1 MRVLGHLLLLTI
13 LAGILAAPVY
23 ATDSSR
29 EVRAVKS
36 KPVIRGGIV
45 FRTYCSFCHGQD
57 GKGNKHAATLY
68 NIKKLMIK
76 TGDPVYFEKITR
88 EGGEAIGKSKYM
100 PPWSDELSAEQIS
113 DVVAYMSV
121 LNDQVERGKA
131 VFLTNCILCH
141 GVKGNG
147 KGRASVLYNPPPA
160 NLIKS
165 DKNEAYMRSIITM
178 GGKAMGRSEVMPIWG
193 EQISAEEIEDVIQ
206 FLRKVIVENPQQ

>member
-1 MRVLGHLLLLTI
+1 MRLPGRIILLTI
-13 LAGILAAPVY
+13 LATLLTAPVY
-23 ATDSSR
+23 ATDSSKD
-29 EVRAVKS
+29 VRAAKS

-45 FRTYCSFCHGQD
+45 FRTYCSSCHGQD
-57 GKGNKHAATLY
+57 GKGNQHAATLY

-76 TGDPVYFEKITR
+76 TGDPAYFEKITR

-100 PPWSDELSAEQIS
+100 PPWRDELSAEQIS
-113 DVVAYMSV
+113 DVVAYMQV
-121 LNDQVERGKA
+121 LNDQVERGRV

-160 NLIKS
+160 NLTKS

-206 FLRKVIVENPQQ
+206 FVRKVIVENPQ